1 MNLSDNILSDWLPVI
16 LTLLFFGGLT
26 WLSQVFMF
34 NKLKHTG
41 NENIF
46 VRQLLMLLLMLVG
59 LISVVISL
67 PLSENLELQ
76 ILSLIGLVLSGL
88 LAFSSTTIF
97 GNLVAGGMM
106 RFTQPFRAGDFISFD
121 DTFGRVT
128 ELGLFDC
135 EIQTQTRELVSVP
148 NSLLIS
154 KAVSV
159 IRRSGT
165 IVSVELSLGYD
176 LHHSRI
182 DELLLQ
188 AAQQS
193 GLEEP
198 FVHVTQLGDFA
209 VSYRVSG
216 LLVEVKNL
224 LTARSNLHRNVLD
237 CLHDNDIEIMSPNFV
252 SQHAGPDVKR
262 VIAHSPAFKKVEIES
277 NAEDVVFDK
286 AEQAQQV
293 AIDKVDMLQQLE
305 ALKATLA
312 KAQKE
317 QQGPIEIQIEQ
328 LKLKISE
335 LKDVVEVPEDK

>member
-1 MNLSDNILSDWLPVI
+1 MNLSDNLVSDWLPVI
-16 LTLLFFGGLT
+16 ITILVFGGLT
-26 WLSQVFMF
+26 WLTQVLLF

-46 VRQLLMLLLMLVG
+46 ARQLVMLLLMLVG

-67 PLSENLELQ
+67 PLKENLELQ
-76 ILSLIGLVLSGL
+76 ILSLIGLILSGL

-97 GNLVAGGMM
+97 GNLVAGAMM
-106 RFTQPFRAGDFISFD
+106 RFTQPFRTGDFIRFD

-135 EIQTQTRELVSVP
+135 EIQTQTRELVSIP
-148 NSLLIS
+148 NSMLIS

-165 IVSVELSLGYD
+165 IISVELSLGYD

-188 AAQQS
+188 AAKQS

-198 FVHVTQLGDFA
+198 FVHITQLGDFS
-209 VSYRVSG
+209 VNYKVSG
-216 LLVEVKNL
+216 LLVEIKNL

-237 CLHDNDIEIMSPNFV
+237 CLHDNDIEIMSPNYI
-252 SQHAGPDVKR
+252 SQHAGLDVKR
-262 VIAHSPAFKKVEIES
+262 VIAHSPKFKKVVNES
-277 NAEDVVFDK
+277 NAEEVVFDK
-286 AEQAQQV
+286 AEQAQQI
-293 AIDKVDMLQQLE
+293 ASNKTEMLKKIEVLNQRLAAAE
-305 ALKATLA
+305 KDEHKTLVR
-312 KAQKE
+312 
-317 QQGPIEIQIEQ
+317 QIEQ
-328 LKLKISE
+328 LKIKIKE
-335 LKDVVEVPEDK
+335 LKDVVDVPEDK

>member
-1 MNLSDNILSDWLPVI
+1 MNLSDNLVSDWLPVI
-16 LTLLFFGGLT
+16 ITILVFGGLT
-26 WLSQVFMF
+26 WLTQVLLF

-46 VRQLLMLLLMLVG
+46 ARQLVMLLLMLVG

-67 PLSENLELQ
+67 PLKENLELQ
-76 ILSLIGLVLSGL
+76 ILSLIGLILSGL

-97 GNLVAGGMM
+97 GNLVAGAMM
-106 RFTQPFRAGDFISFD
+106 RFTQPFRTGDFIRFD

-135 EIQTQTRELVSVP
+135 EIQTQTRELVSIP
-148 NSLLIS
+148 NSMLIS

-165 IVSVELSLGYD
+165 IISVELSLGYD

-188 AAQQS
+188 AAKQS

-198 FVHVTQLGDFA
+198 FVHITQLGDFS
-209 VSYRVSG
+209 VNYKVSG
-216 LLVEVKNL
+216 LLVEIKNL

-237 CLHDNDIEIMSPNFV
+237 CLHDNDIEIMSPNYI
-252 SQHAGPDVKR
+252 SQHAGLDVKR
-262 VIAHSPAFKKVEIES
+262 VIAHSPKFKKVVNES
-277 NAEDVVFDK
+277 NAEEVVFDK
-286 AEQAQQV
+286 AEQAQQI
-293 AIDKVDMLQQLE
+293 ASNKTEMLKKIEVLNQRLAAAEKDEHKTLE
-305 ALKATLA
+305 N
-312 KAQKE
+312 
-317 QQGPIEIQIEQ
+317 QIEQ
-328 LKLKISE
+328 LKTKIKE
-335 LKDVVEVPEDK
+335 LKHVVDVPEDK

>member
-1 MNLSDNILSDWLPVI
+1 MDLSNNLLGDWLPVI
-16 LTLLFFGGLT
+16 ITLLFFAGLT
-26 WLSQVFMF
+26 WLAQVFLF

-41 NENIF
+41 DENIF
-46 VRQLLMLLLMLVG
+46 ARQLSMLLLMLVG

-67 PLSENLELQ
+67 PLSENLEIQ

-88 LAFSSTTIF
+88 LAFSSTTLF
-97 GNLVAGGMM
+97 GNLVAGAMM
-106 RFTQPFRAGDFISFD
+106 RFTQPFRTGDFIRFD

-135 EIQTQTRELVSVP
+135 EIQTQTRELVSIP
-148 NSLLIS
+148 NSLLMS

-182 DELLLQ
+182 DELLLT
-188 AAQQS
+188 AAKET

-198 FVHVTQLGDFA
+198 FVHVTQLGDFS
-209 VSYRVSG
+209 VSYKVSG
-216 LLVEVKNL
+216 LLVEIKNL

-237 CLHDNDIEIMSPNFV
+237 CLHDNDIEIMSPNFI
-252 SQHAGPDVKR
+252 SQHAGPDAKR
-262 VIAHSPAFKKVEIES
+262 VIAHSPNFKKVESES
-277 NAEDVVFDK
+277 TAEDVVFDK

-293 AIDKVDMLQQLE
+293 AIDKAEMSQQID
-305 ALKATLA
+305 ALKERLSATE
-312 KAQKE
+312 KE
-317 QQGPIEIQIEQ
+317 EHEAIETQITQ
-328 LKLKISE
+328 LKHKISE